1 MKCKSIINIPVPVNN
16 DIPYPSHFMYLFLH
30 YRTDNPLVD
39 KMQKDVLIFTG
50 NSECKIGIKDGT
62 DIEYILNSKF
72 NPLVDRIFYKTQIPE
87 FFRAFW

>member
-1 MKCKSIINIPVPVNN
+1 MNN

-50 NSECKIGIKDGT
+50 NSERKIGIKDGT

-72 NPLVDRIFYKTQIPE
+72 NPLEWWQPGMKEYYLSILKKNVHNF
-87 FFRAFW
+87 